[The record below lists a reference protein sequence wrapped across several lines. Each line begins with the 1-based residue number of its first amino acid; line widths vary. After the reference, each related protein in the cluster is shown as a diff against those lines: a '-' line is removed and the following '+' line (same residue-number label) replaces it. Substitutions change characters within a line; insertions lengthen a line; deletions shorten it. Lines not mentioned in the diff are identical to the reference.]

1 MRERFLGTKYSV
13 LHLGYW
19 MDYLVV
25 ANFAAVF
32 LIGRGFDAVKIGYVT
47 TASALL
53 SMLLQPVAADIA
65 DRSRNITVNRVLIML
80 FGVSFLLALVL
91 VFNKGFWVTF
101 FLFMIIYSLV
111 ATISPLLSALCL
123 KYEDQG
129 MKLNFGV
136 ARSCGSFGYAVC
148 AYVMGNVT
156 EKMGAE
162 TILPVFCTI
171 SFLMLVTLL
180 SMPGIKQTQNKEHVK
195 KSQHESSDSLIHFF
209 TKNKKYTL
217 FLLGAMFAYFMQFLF
232 ATYMIYFA
240 KSYGGG
246 DSAMGTVLFVTA
258 FAEIPSVAFGMKI
271 MKKLTAERMLR
282 IFSIAGVIKY
292 VSLIFITG
300 INGFIFINV
309 IHLCYTG
316 FFIVSSVYFAN
327 KLVDKTETVKAQA
340 FMGVATTGI
349 TAMLANIIG
358 GYMIEYLPIKTI
370 LIVGACV
377 SVVGALFVFSAT
389 GKGKV

>member
-1 MRERFLGTKYSV
+1 MKEKFLGTKYSA
-13 LHLGYW
+13 LHFGYW
-19 MDYLVV
+19 MDYLVI

-53 SMLLQPVAADIA
+53 SMVLQPVAADIA
-65 DRSRNITVNRVLIML
+65 DRSKNITVDRILKLL

-91 VFNKGFWVTF
+91 VLNKGFWITF
-101 FLFMIIYSLV
+101 LLFMIIYSLV
-111 ATISPLLSALCL
+111 STISPLLSALCL

-136 ARSCGSFGYAVC
+136 ARSCGSFGYAIC
-148 AYVMGNVT
+148 AYIMGNVT

-180 SMPGIKQTQNKEHVK
+180 CMPGIKPAHHEVHAKKAEHG
-195 KSQHESSDSLIHFF
+195 SSDSVIHFF

-217 FLLGAMFAYFMQFLF
+217 FLLGSMFGYFMQFLF

-246 DSAMGTVLFVTA
+246 DSVMGTVLFVTA

-282 IFSIAGVIKY
+282 IFSIAGIIKY
-292 VSLIFITG
+292 ASLVFITG
-300 INGFIFINV
+300 IKGFIFIHV
-309 IHLCYTG
+309 IHLCYSG

-327 KLVDKTETVKAQA
+327 QLVDKTETVKAQA
-340 FMGVATTGI
+340 YMGVATTGI

-370 LIVGACV
+370 LIVGASV
-377 SVVGALFVFSAT
+377 SVVGALFIFAAT
-389 GKGKV
+389 QKD